1 MKTYKTPHLALAALI
16 VALIVG
22 CGEKAVEP
30 PTTQALPEANDKNCT
45 AETTEKLKDK
55 AAQQEFSDRCFRRG
69 TFKPSPKREW

>member
-1 MKTYKTPHLALAALI
+1 MQTYKTPQLALAALMM
-16 VALIVG
+16 ALIIG
-22 CGEKAVEP
+22 CGEKPAEQ

-45 AETTEKLKDK
+45 PEITAKLKDK